1 MEEEQGMKYKLI
13 AIILII
19 LSFLSGMSFRE
30 SPIEERDDVPILVT
44 YSIRSDLNYMEY
56 IELWYEQTNE
66 EAPSQLCYTDRKRQ
80 KVLYNLGQREDI
92 FLWYIRVVEA
102 GPSNTWIGN
111 LEVNITLGRKRVIKF
126 ATIVDN
132 WNGAPVVRTH
142 LVRRLTVTSHHA
154 VEFYIFGFG
163 DPACSACVTV
173 RSMSNTRTN
182 NHEKFRTRVPSLSRI
197 EEEVQ
202 METFILLADD
212 DFSRWI
218 NWR

>member
-1 MEEEQGMKYKLI
+1 MKYKLI
-13 AIILII
+13 AVILII

-44 YSIRSDLNYMEY
+44 YSIRSDLNYTEY

-132 WNGAPVVRTH
+132 WNGDPVVLTY

-163 DPACSACVTV
+163 DPAISACVTV
-173 RSMSNTRTN
+173 RSI
-182 NHEKFRTRVPSLSRI
+182 F
-197 EEEVQ
+197 
-202 METFILLADD
+202 A
-212 DFSRWI
+212 
-218 NWR
+218 